1 MVERNRPVYYRPTQ
15 KSEMLRELLQESVA
29 SRKADA
35 LLLSGGIDSS
45 ALAALDRSIPAYTTS
60 LKGASERF
68 DLKFAGKVAKHL
80 KLDWTPVVVTQEEA
94 MNNLRPVVRINES
107 YDLALLNDLALYIAI
122 NRAMVDLNSRVITVR
137 SGEPAD
143 ILFRGY
149 FVSYEETRARL
160 SADIDKQDPKVLP
173 LSKLEGKTR
182 VRVDYPYLNPRVREF
197 AKQLSI
203 DDTVLYRSIPGDV
216 WSTHKDNP
224 ERLTGPPYPFGKLVL
239 RQTMIDILPQEVS
252 LRSKTD
258 IQFGSGT
265 DTLRAVL
272 RKQIDPLEIVAFES
286 EGFRFRN
293 VEHAAL
299 YKIYRQEGL
308 KPKVPIQGKQNECA
322 SCHGG
327 VKQGSMSCDTCG
339 AYPYNIPFDQLR
351 TLRLTVRHQ
360 NK

>member
-1 MVERNRPVYYRPTQ
+1 MVEKNRPAYYKPTK
-15 KSEMLRELLQESVA
+15 KSEVLRELLQESVT
-29 SRKADA
+29 SKRADV

-45 ALAALDRSIPAYTTS
+45 VLAALDRNVPAYTTS
-60 LKGASERF
+60 LKGSSEKF
-68 DLKFAGKVAKHL
+68 DLRFAGKVAKHL
-80 KLDWTPVVVTQEEA
+80 KLDWTPVVVTWSEA
-94 MNNLRPVVRINES
+94 IENLRPIMRIRES
-107 YDLALLNDLALYIAI
+107 YDTAILNDLALYIAI
-122 NRAMVDLNSRVITVR
+122 NRAMDDLNIRAIRVR

-143 ILFRGY
+143 MLFRGY
-149 FVSYEETRARL
+149 VVTYEKTQDEL
-160 SADIDKQDPKVLP
+160 NFSIDKQNPTELP
-173 LSKLEGKTR
+173 LNMLERKTQ
-182 VRVDYPYLNPRVREF
+182 VSMDYPYLDPKIKKF
-197 AKQLSI
+197 AKQLSHS
-203 DDTVLYRSIPGDV
+203 DTVLYRSIPGDV
-216 WSTHKDNP
+216 WSTHRDNP
-224 ERLTGPPYPFGKLVL
+224 ERLTAPPYPFGKLVL

-265 DTLRAVL
+265 DALRAIL
-272 RKQIDPLEIVAFES
+272 RGQINPIEIAEFEG

-308 KPKVPIQGKQNECA
+308 KPKPPIRGKENECA

-339 AYPYNIPFDQLR
+339 AYPYNIHFDQLR
-351 TLRLTVRHQ
+351 NLRSTIRHQ